1 MGEEHIM
8 KRVYIAGPYT
18 QGDQAQNVR
27 RAIDAA
33 EAVMQAGFAPYV
45 PHMSHFHH
53 MIHAHFYETWLAIVI
68 AFLRVCDA
76 LLRLPGLS
84 PGADREVALARK
96 LGIPVF
102 YSVSELVEA
111 MR

>member
-8 KRVYIAGPYT
+8 KRIYIAGPYT

-53 MIHAHFYETWLAIVI
+53 MIHAHFYEMWMRIGKVWLMQ
-68 AFLRVCDA
+68 CDA
-76 LLRLPGLS
+76 VLRLAGLS